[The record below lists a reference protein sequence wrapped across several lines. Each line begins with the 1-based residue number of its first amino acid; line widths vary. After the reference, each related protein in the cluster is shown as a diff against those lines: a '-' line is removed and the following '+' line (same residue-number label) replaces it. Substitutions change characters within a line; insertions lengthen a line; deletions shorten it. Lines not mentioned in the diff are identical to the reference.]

1 MAQQKDSEL
10 LRVKDLEVSF
20 FTDSGEVRAVRG
32 VSFGLGRNEALGIVG
47 ESGCGK
53 SATVSAIMRLL
64 PVPPARIK
72 EGSVSFE
79 GTDLLKLPERE
90 MLKVRGNRISMIF
103 QEPMTALNPVMTI
116 GDQIAETML
125 IHQKISR
132 AEAKEKAV
140 RLLKLVEI
148 PSAEKRAQ
156 DYPHQLS
163 GGMRQRVMI
172 AMALSCDPDLLI
184 ADEPTT
190 ALDVTIQAQI
200 LELLKKMRNEMHM
213 SILLIT
219 HDLGV
224 IAEMCDRVIVM
235 YSGKIVEAG
244 DIKTIYARPMHPYSK
259 GLFASIP
266 RMDQDVEKLHVI
278 KGKVCDPLDP
288 PPGCWFS
295 PRCPYCQEKCTRE
308 EPGLA
313 TLPDGRQVACHF
325 VEEIEN
331 E

>member
-1 MAQQKDSEL
+1 MVQQKESEL
-10 LRVKDLEVSF
+10 LRVEDLQVSF
-20 FTDSGEVRAVRG
+20 FTDSGEVKAVRG
-32 VSFGLGRNEALGIVG
+32 VSFGLNKKETLGIVG

-64 PVPPARIK
+64 PTPPAKIK

-90 MLKVRGNRISMIF
+90 ILKVRGNRISMIF

-116 GDQIAETML
+116 GDQIMESML
-125 IHQKISR
+125 IHENISK
-132 AEAKEKAV
+132 AEAKERMLK
-140 RLLKLVEI
+140 LLKLVEI

-172 AMALSCDPDLLI
+172 AMALSCNPDLLI

-200 LELLKKMRNEMHM
+200 LELLKKMRSELHM
-213 SILLIT
+213 SVLLIT

-235 YSGKIVEAG
+235 YSGKIVEEG
-244 DIKTIYARPMHPYSK
+244 DIKTIFAKPMHPYSK

-288 PPGCWFS
+288 PDGCWFS
-295 PRCPYCQEKCTRE
+295 PRCPYCKERCMKE
-308 EPGLA
+308 EPSLK
-313 TLPDGRQVACHF
+313 TLHDGRQVACHF
-325 VEEIEN
+325 AEEIEN